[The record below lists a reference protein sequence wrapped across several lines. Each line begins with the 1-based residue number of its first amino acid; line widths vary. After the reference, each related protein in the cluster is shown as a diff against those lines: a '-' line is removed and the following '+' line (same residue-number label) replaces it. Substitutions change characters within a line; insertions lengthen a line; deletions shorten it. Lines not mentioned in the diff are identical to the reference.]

1 MEKIGLVRTRDGKSF
16 LVPFILI
23 TSLFFLWGVAH
34 SILDVLN
41 KHFQDTLEITRTR
54 SALIQAVV
62 YGGYFIMALPAGRII
77 RRFGYR
83 TGVLTGLVLYG
94 IGALLFIP
102 GGRIQS
108 FEFFLLAL
116 FVIGCGLTCLE
127 TASNPYVTVLGEPEG
142 SERRINL
149 AQSFNG
155 LGWICGPLAGGFFLF
170 AGGGDVTT
178 PYAVLGT
185 VVLCIAILF
194 SRVKLPEIGRETES
208 GQAEAS
214 GKSLWR
220 TTSFTVGLLS
230 LFLYVAAQTGINSFF
245 INYATENA
253 GVSAQEASVWLS
265 FGGMGLFMAGRM
277 GGSWLMRF
285 VKGEKVLAVCAAGAC
300 VCMAAVILM
309 PGGAGWYFLL
319 LCFLCE
325 SIMFPTIFSL
335 SLRHVGTQ
343 TKQASSYLIMS
354 IVGGA
359 VAPLLMGLIA
369 DRISMAVGFIV
380 PLVCFMEIWGFAARY
395 RNIVMVL
402 SHYRT
407 QATDYPYKCTQTY
420 AETKR
425 YKIVESKKELEALP
439 EGKLLINTI
448 NAHSYNTALKD
459 TFFAEAL
466 MKGDA
471 LIPDG
476 ASIVMAC
483 RKLKAKSQPTE
494 RIAGWDLFT
503 MEMERLNQK
512 GGTCFF
518 MGSSEKVLNLIREKA
533 KTIYPNIR
541 IETYSPPYKPEFSEE
556 ENRAI
561 IEAINR
567 ANPDLLWIGMTAPK
581 QEKWAYRHWDEL
593 DIHCHCGTIGA
604 VFDFFAGTME
614 RAPLWWQEHSLEWLY
629 RLLKEPK
636 RMWRRYII
644 GNTLFIWNI
653 FREM

>member
-1 MEKIGLVRTRDGKSF
+1 MEKIGLVRTRDGRNF

-41 KHFQDTLEITRTR
+41 KHFQDTMEITRTR

-62 YGGYFIMALPAGRII
+62 YGGYFVMALPAGRII

-185 VVLCIAILF
+185 LVLLIAVVF
-194 SRVKLPEIGRETES
+194 SRVKLPEISRE
-208 GQAEAS
+208 AEAQEGNS
-214 GKSLWR
+214 GKSLWK
-220 TTSFTVGLLS
+220 TTSFMAGLLS

-253 GVSAQEASVWLS
+253 GVSAHKASVWLS

-285 VKGEKVLAVCAAGAC
+285 VKGEKVLAACAAGAV
-300 VCMAAVILM
+300 VCMAGVMLL
-309 PGGAGWYFLL
+309 PGEVGWYFLL

-335 SLRHVGTQ
+335 SLRQAGAR

-359 VAPLLMGLIA
+359 IAPILMGFIA
-369 DRISMAVGFIV
+369 DHVSMAAGFVV
-380 PLVCFMEIWGFAARY
+380 PLVCFVEILGFAVRY
-395 RNIVMVL
+395 R
-402 SHYRT
+402 
-407 QATDYPYKCTQTY
+407 
-420 AETKR
+420 
-425 YKIVESKKELEALP
+425 
-439 EGKLLINTI
+439 KL
-448 NAHSYNTALKD
+448 
-459 TFFAEAL
+459 
-466 MKGDA
+466 
-471 LIPDG
+471 
-476 ASIVMAC
+476 
-483 RKLKAKSQPTE
+483 
-494 RIAGWDLFT
+494 
-503 MEMERLNQK
+503 
-512 GGTCFF
+512 
-518 MGSSEKVLNLIREKA
+518 
-533 KTIYPNIR
+533 
-541 IETYSPPYKPEFSEE
+541 
-556 ENRAI
+556 
-561 IEAINR
+561 
-567 ANPDLLWIGMTAPK
+567 
-581 QEKWAYRHWDEL
+581 
-593 DIHCHCGTIGA
+593 
-604 VFDFFAGTME
+604 
-614 RAPLWWQEHSLEWLY
+614 
-629 RLLKEPK
+629 
-636 RMWRRYII
+636 
-644 GNTLFIWNI
+644 
-653 FREM
+653 

>member
-1 MEKIGLVRTRDGKSF
+1 MEKIGLVRTRDGRSF

-41 KHFQDTLEITRTR
+41 KHFQDTMEITRTR

-62 YGGYFIMALPAGRII
+62 YGGYFVMALPAGRII

-185 VVLCIAILF
+185 LVLLIAVIF
-194 SRVKLPEIGRETES
+194 SRVKLPEIGQE
-208 GQAEAS
+208 AEEK
-214 GKSLWR
+214 GTQGNDTSLWK
-220 TTSFTVGLLS
+220 TASFTVGLLS

-253 GVSAQEASVWLS
+253 GITAQKASVWLS

-277 GGSWLMRF
+277 GGSWIMRF
-285 VKGEKVLAVCAAGAC
+285 VKGEKVLTTCATGAFI
-300 VCMAAVILM
+300 CMAAVILL
-309 PGGAGWYFLL
+309 PGTIGGYFLL

-335 SLRHVGTQ
+335 SLRHVGTH

-359 VAPLLMGLIA
+359 IAPMLMGFIA
-369 DRISMAVGFIV
+369 DHVSMAVGFIV
-380 PLVCFMEIWGFAARY
+380 PLVCFAEILWFAARY
-395 RNIVMVL
+395 KKL
-402 SHYRT
+402 S
-407 QATDYPYKCTQTY
+407 K
-420 AETKR
+420 
-425 YKIVESKKELEALP
+425 
-439 EGKLLINTI
+439 
-448 NAHSYNTALKD
+448 
-459 TFFAEAL
+459 
-466 MKGDA
+466 
-471 LIPDG
+471 
-476 ASIVMAC
+476 
-483 RKLKAKSQPTE
+483 
-494 RIAGWDLFT
+494 
-503 MEMERLNQK
+503 
-512 GGTCFF
+512 
-518 MGSSEKVLNLIREKA
+518 
-533 KTIYPNIR
+533 
-541 IETYSPPYKPEFSEE
+541 
-556 ENRAI
+556 
-561 IEAINR
+561 
-567 ANPDLLWIGMTAPK
+567 
-581 QEKWAYRHWDEL
+581 
-593 DIHCHCGTIGA
+593 
-604 VFDFFAGTME
+604 
-614 RAPLWWQEHSLEWLY
+614 
-629 RLLKEPK
+629 
-636 RMWRRYII
+636 
-644 GNTLFIWNI
+644 
-653 FREM
+653 